1 MTREDHAS
9 FTHIVE
15 SWLDSPDDFLDPD
28 TVLDRAMEQ
37 VETKPQRRAA
47 WPVWRIPFMN
57 KFVTIG
63 LAAAAVAVLV
73 VAVIGSQLLGLPT
86 NVGGGDATPT
96 PQPTTPTPAAVT
108 LASGSFSAPLGE
120 FGEAFTIEAVRT
132 GDDVSGTMEISNPA
146 GGEGAY
152 SVDVQCAGT
161 TDDGSLLI
169 GGEVTEST
177 YEEFVAEGAYVV
189 IALEPGTPVR
199 MLWAVDALVTDE
211 VPAPAESCSA
221 FVETLLGDP
230 MFAQGIG
237 DHGRPIDGELELG
250 E

>member
-1 MTREDHAS
+1 MTREDHAP

-28 TVLDRAMEQ
+28 TVLDRVMEQ
-37 VETKPQRRAA
+37 VDTRPQRRAG
-47 WPVWRIPFMN
+47 WPEWRIPYMN
-57 KFVTIG
+57 KIVTIG
-63 LAAAAVAVLV
+63 LAAVVVLV
-73 VAVIGSQLLGLPT
+73 VVVIGSQLLGSPT
-86 NVGGGDATPT
+86 NVGGGGDATPT
-96 PQPTTPTPAAVT
+96 PQPASPTPVAVT

-152 SVDVQCAGT
+152 SVDVQCART

-177 YEEFVAEGAYVV
+177 YEEFIEDGVYVV
-189 IALEPGTPVR
+189 LTFAPGTPAR
-199 MLWAVDALVTDE
+199 MLWAADVLVTDE

-221 FVETLLGDP
+221 FVDVLLGDP
-230 MFAQGIG
+230 EFVQGIN
-237 DHGRPIDGELELG
+237 DGRPIEGELELG